1 LQQAGATVTTDI
13 VCFQRKAQPNNH
25 HLDLTQIQLAS
36 GYRDVL
42 SDYYIAHP
50 EHILGN
56 LEKYEFL
63 LRKENRMRRG
73 LKVVGS
79 MAEVDKRLPTL
90 IDQLQAFYSSPQRV
104 NSNVVSITANDIT
117 ANDQLIKI
125 ACNLEAVIAELN
137 ALIQQQQAA

>member
-1 LQQAGATVTTDI
+1 M
-13 VCFQRKAQPNNH
+13 
-25 HLDLTQIQLAS
+25 
-36 GYRDVL
+36 L

-79 MAEVDKRLPTL
+79 MAEVDERLPKL
-90 IDQLQAFYSSPQRV
+90 IDTLKPCYISPNPV
-104 NSNVVSITANDIT
+104 NSNVVSIKPNTDI
-117 ANDQLIKI
+117 ASDQLIKI
-125 ACNLEAVIAELN
+125 ARKLETVIAELN
-137 ALIQQQQAA
+137 TLIQQQQAA